1 VSHCQYSVTL
11 LCHLVVALSPCSFT
25 PSLPCH
31 FADTPSL
38 RHCTRLSDFKNHP
51 TGTNHLITFPTTT
64 STVTTTIMKPKLSK
78 KRAAPAAS
86 MPKQAKR
93 TKVSKAGKSVEP
105 AQTTDVDM

>member
-1 VSHCQYSVTL
+1 
-11 LCHLVVALSPCSFT
+11 
-25 PSLPCH
+25 
-31 FADTPSL
+31 
-38 RHCTRLSDFKNHP
+38 
-51 TGTNHLITFPTTT
+51 
-64 STVTTTIMKPKLSK
+64 MKPKPSK